1 MDAATDKC
9 TTCDRPPH
17 PLLPLSSKV
26 LWWRCLLIIAMESV
40 GNLSCFV
47 QPPVHG
53 YNSVCLWGAMYHLL
67 IEAVSPMEGSMSF
80 LLTSAQG
87 RVGGECERSK
97 LHAVDR
103 LLLLQAQ
110 VADLVLWPGL
120 PIQAPATDHAG
131 RSHMA
136 YYLRPWPEQNVVTA
150 AAAVS
155 TVPPPATLD
164 MY

>member
-1 MDAATDKC
+1 MA
-9 TTCDRPPH
+9 
-17 PLLPLSSKV
+17 
-26 LWWRCLLIIAMESV
+26 
-40 GNLSCFV
+40 
-47 QPPVHG
+47 
-53 YNSVCLWGAMYHLL
+53 GA
-67 IEAVSPMEGSMSF
+67 EGGKEG
-80 LLTSAQG
+80 G
-87 RVGGECERSK
+87 R
-97 LHAVDR
+97 
-103 LLLLQAQ
+103 
-110 VADLVLWPGL
+110 GL

>member
-1 MDAATDKC
+1 MYYMRPTAA
-9 TTCDRPPH
+9 
-17 PLLPLSSKV
+17 
-26 LWWRCLLIIAMESV
+26 SV
-40 GNLSCFV
+40 AAAFV
-47 QPPVHG
+47 QGFVVAVFVDHCHG
-53 YNSVCLWGAMYHLL
+53 IGRKPFLFLFCHQSRVTTPYVFGVPFTISSLRLSHLWKG
-67 IEAVSPMEGSMSF
+67 PMSF
-80 LLTSAQG
+80 LLTSAPG

-150 AAAVS
+150 AAAVR

>member
-1 MDAATDKC
+1 MYSHQSRVTTPYVFGEPC
-9 TTCDRPPH
+9 TISSLR
-17 PLLPLSSKV
+17 LSH
-26 LWWRCLLIIAMESV
+26 LWK
-40 GNLSCFV
+40 G
-47 QPPVHG
+47 P
-53 YNSVCLWGAMYHLL
+53 
-67 IEAVSPMEGSMSF
+67 MSF
-80 LLTSAQG
+80 LLTSVQG

-150 AAAVS
+150 AAARPLLVLYHHPQGHGGACRALHNLCPKS
-155 TVPPPATLD
+155 GRILSAAITRTFLLPAGVRGSRD
-164 MY
+164 SFH